1 MKQLDANE
9 LSVVHNSNSF
19 DAGTVIINTCG
30 FIADAKEES
39 VNTILQFVKAKEEGL
54 LDRVFVMGCLSERY
68 KPDLQKEIPN
78 VDEYFGSNN
87 IQDIVKSLG
96 YNYRDNL
103 VGERLTTTPTHYAYL
118 KISEGCDRQCSFCAI
133 PIMRGKH
140 KSKAIEAILSE
151 ARALVSKG
159 VKELILIAQD
169 LTYYGI
175 DSHKKQ
181 LLASLLRQLAQIDG
195 LKWIRLHYAYP
206 ANFPKEVLQVM
217 RENKNICNYLDIPFQ
232 HIADPVLKKMRRGVS
247 SKQTYA
253 LIENFRKEIPNLTL
267 RTTLMTGHPG
277 EGEQEF
283 ADLMAFVE
291 KVGFDR
297 LGIFTYSEEEDTFGA
312 RNFEDIVPQE
322 TKQERADALMEL
334 QSNISL
340 MKNQAKINT
349 VVDVLIDRKEG
360 EFYVGR
366 TEGDSPEVDNEV
378 LIKSSEA
385 LEFGEFYSIKITDSR
400 EFDLI
405 GTPE

>member
-297 LGIFTYSEEEDTFGA
+297 LGVFTYSEEEDTFGA